1 VVIRSGWR
9 TAVAALAAGLLPVA
23 GYVAWFAAA
32 TGTVG
37 LTRSDGLF
45 LWSRT
50 MSFAD
55 CSVIRPP
62 ADLTALCPDRQ
73 PGDLAQPVASLRP
86 LPKRYLW
93 NKDAWQWQPRT
104 HGIVPNTA
112 AFTPA
117 NNARARDFAIRA
129 ITAQPLAFAWVV
141 ADGAAQPF
149 ISTNQLRFPGTAPRT
164 IRINT
169 ANRRYMLAAVR
180 GYAGTADGI
189 TPYLGQQLSTRLV
202 QPYASLIQRYQDW
215 IYLPGKLFGLVLLVG
230 LGGIGYRRTRTA
242 AGALLW
248 VAAAVVFV
256 LPVAEHEYT
265 YRYVI
270 PAVPLACL
278 AAALILRDRSQDAL
292 APSPDPDVPPAA
304 VPVEQAPSVTLTPAT
319 QDVPAGPAVPLG
331 DPAQAGG
338 AL

>member
-1 VVIRSGWR
+1 
-9 TAVAALAAGLLPVA
+9 
-23 GYVAWFAAA
+23 
-32 TGTVG
+32 
-37 LTRSDGLF
+37 
-45 LWSRT
+45 
-50 MSFAD
+50 M
-55 CSVIRPP
+55 
-62 ADLTALCPDRQ
+62 
-73 PGDLAQPVASLRP
+73 ASLRP

-129 ITAQPLAFAWVV
+129 ITAQPLAFALVV

-149 ISTNQLRFPGTAPRT
+149 ISTNQLRFPGTEPRT
-164 IRINT
+164 IRINA

-189 TPYLGQQLSTRLV
+189 APYLGQQLSTRLV
-202 QPYASLIQRYQDW
+202 QPYAGLIQRYQDW

-230 LGGIGYRRTRTA
+230 LGGIVYRRTRTA
-242 AGALLW
+242 AGALVW

-278 AAALILRDRSQDAL
+278 AAALALRDRSQDAL
-292 APSPDPDVPPAA
+292 APSPKDPDPAGSPKPLAGPPA
-304 VPVEQAPSVTLTPAT
+304 PPQPSPQLR
-319 QDVPAGPAVPLG
+319 
-331 DPAQAGG
+331 
-338 AL
+338 